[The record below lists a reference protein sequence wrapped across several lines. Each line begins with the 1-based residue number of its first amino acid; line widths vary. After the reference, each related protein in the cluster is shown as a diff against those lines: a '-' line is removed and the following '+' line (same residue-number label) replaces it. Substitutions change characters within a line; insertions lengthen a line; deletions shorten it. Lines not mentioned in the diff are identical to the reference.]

1 MQVTGA
7 TVQVQK
13 KPSRAFSALLG
24 AAVPKRKFDADV
36 KVSSDCILL
45 ILPVMAVT
53 IFMDFKK
60 KFIYY

>member
-24 AAVPKRKFDADV
+24 TAVPKRKFDADV

-45 ILPVMAVT
+45 VLPVMAVT
-53 IFMDFKK
+53 IFMDF
-60 KFIYY
+60 